1 MHPTDKDLVFTIIM
15 ISFSFLSHVWKEWLS
30 RSGIC
35 CRVCFEVHPFGT
47 VGRSHLQPLA
57 LRRWQAV
64 HRPSAYNCDP
74 NPPTYC
80 SNRVVRLQTKSC
92 FILFIN
98 REERGAGGARMG
110 RVVASKCDPYYVW
123 HTHISTIQECMQT
136 ANLRQNVNSWY
147 LATNA
152 NKFWNQSWKMWN
164 KKSNP

>member
-98 REERGAGGARMG
+98 REERGGWRGENGACCGVEMRSILCLAHSHFNDPGMHAN
-110 RVVASKCDPYYVW
+110 RKPQAKCELLVPG
-123 HTHISTIQECMQT
+123 
-136 ANLRQNVNSWY
+136 N
-147 LATNA
+147 
-152 NKFWNQSWKMWN
+152 
-164 KKSNP
+164 

>member
-1 MHPTDKDLVFTIIM
+1 M
-15 ISFSFLSHVWKEWLS
+15 ISFPFISYFFVTSFEMFAERDCLGMDPLERCILKHPS
-30 RSGIC
+30 RSWHLIC
-35 CRVCFEVHPFGT
+35 SPCPDDDKLFIARAP
-47 VGRSHLQPLA
+47 RAS
-57 LRRWQAV
+57 
-64 HRPSAYNCDP
+64 CDP

-80 SNRVVRLQTKSC
+80 SNRVPRQTKSC

-98 REERGAGGARMG
+98 REEGGLEEGARMG

-136 ANLRQNVNSWY
+136 ANLGQNVNSWY

-152 NKFWNQSWKMWN
+152 NKFWNQSSKMWN